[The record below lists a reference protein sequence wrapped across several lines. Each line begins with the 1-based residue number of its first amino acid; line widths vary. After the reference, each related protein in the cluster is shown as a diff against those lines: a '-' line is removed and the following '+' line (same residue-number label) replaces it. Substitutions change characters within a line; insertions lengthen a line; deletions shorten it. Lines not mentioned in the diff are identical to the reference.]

1 MKIISFVSQ
10 KGGVGKS
17 TLALATAYEA
27 SKSGLSV
34 KVADMDT
41 QQGTLSDLH
50 RQRLDNGIPS
60 IGSVEIFA
68 TISDLKKSLTNSTYD
83 FLVIDGTPRASKG
96 TLAAGKI
103 SDLIVLPCCSSR
115 ADLIPTLKLGHELVK
130 NQIPHGNIV
139 FALSRVNTA
148 SEINDARE
156 FITETGFKVLDGCV
170 FEKPGYR
177 QAQNDGY
184 ALTETKWKSLNDKAN
199 IVLESILTNLL
210 SE

>member
-1 MKIISFVSQ
+1 MKTISFVSQ

-50 RQRLDNGIPS
+50 RQRLNNGISS

-68 TISDLKKSLTNSTYD
+68 TINDLKKSVTNNNYD
-83 FLVIDGTPRASKG
+83 FLIIDGTPRASKG

-115 ADLIPTLKLGHELVK
+115 ADLIPTIKLGHELVK
-130 NQIPHGNIV
+130 NQIPRRNIV
-139 FALSRVNTA
+139 FALSRVTTE
-148 SEINDARE
+148 SEIEDARE
-156 FITETGFKVLDGCV
+156 FITESGFKVLSGCV